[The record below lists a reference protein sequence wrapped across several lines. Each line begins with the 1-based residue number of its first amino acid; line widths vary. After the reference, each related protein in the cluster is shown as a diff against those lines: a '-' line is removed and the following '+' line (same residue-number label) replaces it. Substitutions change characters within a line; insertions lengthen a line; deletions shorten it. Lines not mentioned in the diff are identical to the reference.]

1 MSQPDKVL
9 FFLGGGWNN
18 PRCPFERI
26 MQKWKGFF
34 KNEFI
39 VYLWKLSRFFS
50 VNAWC
55 TAAREGWTFCKV
67 HQISFLLL
75 LRWTPASFVAK
86 RKFWRITDQF
96 WWSYFAFFLFL
107 LSAAKKKLWAHN
119 IPLQTNLTSLFQTSW
134 PSIILESPC
143 PYWSVGNKIW
153 SYFHIYLLL
162 QSQFSIFWSGSHS
175 SMVAAAAVLNS
186 SPTVGG
192 DGGNILWA
200 LCCIF
205 GQFPSAQPSLSLA
218 NILLCSHHCHHPK
231 FYHLPLIRWP
241 EREAVVGTDFQIV
254 ASATKT
260 HSQSQYWTECR
271 AVVQFCKHFHVKY

>member
-1 MSQPDKVL
+1 MYFVPLSKQNQAEVWPRFQSLLKLLLWTKGVEWVKVL
-9 FFLGGGWNN
+9 DALS
-18 PRCPFERI
+18 PLC
-26 MQKWKGFF
+26 
-34 KNEFI
+34 
-39 VYLWKLSRFFS
+39 LWQCF
-50 VNAWC
+50 
-55 TAAREGWTFCKV
+55 
-67 HQISFLLL
+67 
-75 LRWTPASFVAK
+75 
-86 RKFWRITDQF
+86 
-96 WWSYFAFFLFL
+96 
-107 LSAAKKKLWAHN
+107 
-119 IPLQTNLTSLFQTSW
+119 
-134 PSIILESPC
+134 
-143 PYWSVGNKIW
+143 
-153 SYFHIYLLL
+153 LLL

-231 FYHLPLIRWP
+231 FYRPPLIRRP

-271 AVVQFCKHFHVKY
+271 AVVQFCKQFHVKY